1 MSTRLSTYFQDI
13 RSDDHHVKEMLMC
26 SGYQF
31 GDDLQI
37 FGFKSDLSPLFL
49 TLTLVSFFSIC
60 QSCGYIGLVSGKTER
75 NRTGFGT
82 YCWRAVVPTLQCI
95 GNPARSSRGVVA

>member
-13 RSDDHHVKEMLMC
+13 ISDDHHVKEMLMC

-37 FGFKSDLSPLFL
+37 FEFKSALSSLF
-49 TLTLVSFFSIC
+49 LTLVSFFFHLPKLWIHWSGEWQDGTEQGRVWDILLEG
-60 QSCGYIGLVSGKTER
+60 CGSYIAMHWKP
-75 NRTGFGT
+75 
-82 YCWRAVVPTLQCI
+82 C
-95 GNPARSSRGVVA
+95 

>member
-13 RSDDHHVKEMLMC
+13 ISDVKEMFMC
-26 SGYQF
+26 SGHQF

-37 FGFKSDLSPLFL
+37 FEFKSALSSLF
-49 TLTLVSFFSIC
+49 LTLVSFFSIC

>member
-1 MSTRLSTYFQDI
+1 MSTGLSTHFQDI
-13 RSDDHHVKEMLMC
+13 ISDDHHVKEMLMC

-37 FGFKSDLSPLFL
+37 FEFKSALSSLF
-49 TLTLVSFFSIC
+49 LTLVSFFFSFAKV
-60 QSCGYIGLVSGKTER
+60 GLVSGKTER
-75 NRTGFGT
+75 NRAGFGT